1 MNPSAE
7 PRKFI
12 HNPYPLNFL
21 PRDLDIKSTTFSD
34 AAIIT
39 YEIELP
45 ASGKKNCFNLLDDDD
60 FTIPYIIDIIMNPLA
75 GHKLPTQDNNNVLI
89 ISINGEEP
97 IT

>member
-1 MNPSAE
+1 M
-7 PRKFI
+7 
-12 HNPYPLNFL
+12 
-21 PRDLDIKSTTFSD
+21 
-34 AAIIT
+34 IT

-45 ASGKKNCFNLLDDDD
+45 ASGKKISFNLLDDDD
-60 FTIPYIIDIIMNPLA
+60 FTIPYIIDTIMNPSA